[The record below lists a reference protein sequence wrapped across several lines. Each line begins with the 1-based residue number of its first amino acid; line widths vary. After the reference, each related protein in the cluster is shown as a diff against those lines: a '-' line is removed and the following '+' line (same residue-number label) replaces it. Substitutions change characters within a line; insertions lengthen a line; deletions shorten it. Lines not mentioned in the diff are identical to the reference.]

1 MLHLI
6 SKVQLRLIYENFVF
20 CFFFALYIVLTEKG
34 FSRFFFLF
42 FFLKKLYNQLSRE
55 RTSSG
60 IKIVSVGRIAPLRES
75 CERTPEKNR
84 VDVRLHAGE
93 CKWCHKNRQVAFLW
107 TNGDLTKP
115 IPAVLLPCQRFFGWF
130 TYLHIKDKFHC
141 WESIS
146 LHGVSTYEKAWTKEK
161 NQIFAIKS
169 VRFHL
174 RENVRL
180 RECINTEFG

>member
-6 SKVQLRLIYENFVF
+6 SKVQLRLIHENFVF

-84 VDVRLHAGE
+84 VDVRLQASVNDVTRIDRLLSCGQME
-93 CKWCHKNRQVAFLW
+93 IWQNRSPLSYCPFKGFSV
-107 TNGDLTKP
+107 D
-115 IPAVLLPCQRFFGWF
+115 
-130 TYLHIKDKFHC
+130 LHICILKINFTAENQLVCMGYPPTRKREQKKKIKFLQ
-141 WESIS
+141 SRVS
-146 LHGVSTYEKAWTKEK
+146 ASTYERM
-161 NQIFAIKS
+161 FAYG
-169 VRFHL
+169 
-174 RENVRL
+174 NV
-180 RECINTEFG
+180 

>member
-1 MLHLI
+1 MKILF
-6 SKVQLRLIYENFVF
+6 FVF
-20 CFFFALYIVLTEKG
+20 SLLSILYWLKKDFHAFFFFSF
-34 FSRFFFLF
+34 FSRNV
-42 FFLKKLYNQLSRE
+42 YNQLSRE

-60 IKIVSVGRIAPLRES
+60 IKIVSVGRIVPLRES

-84 VDVRLHAGE
+84 VDVRLRASVNDVIRIDRLFSCGQRE
-93 CKWCHKNRQVAFLW
+93 IWQNRSPLSYCPVEGL
-107 TNGDLTKP
+107 
-115 IPAVLLPCQRFFGWF
+115 FFCWF
-130 TYLHIKDKFHC
+130 THLHIKDKFHC

-180 RECINTEFG
+180 RECINTEFD

>member
-84 VDVRLHAGE
+84 VDVRLQASV
-93 CKWCHKNRQVAFLW
+93 NDVTRI
-107 TNGDLTKP
+107 DR
-115 IPAVLLPCQRFFGWF
+115 LLSCGQME
-130 TYLHIKDKFHC
+130 I
-141 WESIS
+141 
-146 LHGVSTYEKAWTKEK
+146 
-161 NQIFAIKS
+161 
-169 VRFHL
+169 
-174 RENVRL
+174 
-180 RECINTEFG
+180 

>member
-84 VDVRLHAGE
+84 VDVCLQASVNDVIRIDRLLSCGQME
-93 CKWCHKNRQVAFLW
+93 IWQNRSPLSYCPVKGFLV
-107 TNGDLTKP
+107 DLH
-115 IPAVLLPCQRFFGWF
+115 IC
-130 TYLHIKDKFHC
+130 IKDKFHC

-161 NQIFAIKS
+161 NQIFAIES

-180 RECINTEFG
+180 RECINTEFD

>member
-1 MLHLI
+1 MKILF
-6 SKVQLRLIYENFVF
+6 FVF
-20 CFFFALYIVLTEKG
+20 SLLSILYWLKKDFNAYFFFFSF
-34 FSRFFFLF
+34 FSRNV
-42 FFLKKLYNQLSRE
+42 YNQLSRE

-60 IKIVSVGRIAPLRES
+60 IKIVSVGRIVPLRES

-84 VDVRLHAGE
+84 VDVRLRASVNDVIRIDRLLSCGQMEIWH
-93 CKWCHKNRQVAFLW
+93 NRSPLSYCPVE
-107 TNGDLTKP
+107 G
-115 IPAVLLPCQRFFGWF
+115 FFFCWF

-180 RECINTEFG
+180 RECINTEFD

>member
-1 MLHLI
+1 MKILF
-6 SKVQLRLIYENFVF
+6 FVF
-20 CFFFALYIVLTEKG
+20 SLLSILYWLKKDFNAYFFFFSF
-34 FSRFFFLF
+34 FSRNV
-42 FFLKKLYNQLSRE
+42 YNQLSRE

-60 IKIVSVGRIAPLRES
+60 IKIVSVGRIVPLRES

-84 VDVRLHAGE
+84 VDVRLRVSV
-93 CKWCHKNRQVAFLW
+93 NDVIRIDRLLFLW

-130 TYLHIKDKFHC
+130 IYLHIKDKFHC

-180 RECINTEFG
+180 WECINTEFD

>member
-1 MLHLI
+1 MKI
-6 SKVQLRLIYENFVF
+6 
-20 CFFFALYIVLTEKG
+20 C
-34 FSRFFFLF
+34 FLF
-42 FFLKKLYNQLSRE
+42 FLCSLYCTDWKRILTLIFFFFSFFSRNVYNQLSRE

-60 IKIVSVGRIAPLRES
+60 IKIVSVGRIVPLRES

-84 VDVRLHAGE
+84 VDVRLRASV
-93 CKWCHKNRQVAFLW
+93 NDVIRIDRLLFLW

-180 RECINTEFG
+180 RECINTEFD